1 MVRLQTVHHQTPH
14 FRYSNGTED
23 VGASEHRST
32 GSNTFWKRF
41 VFFIFSSFSLRK
53 RPPQALRRA
62 FSFLGEA
69 LIQSSSAFAGSF
81 APMSRFEEFEIHKGC
96 LHSSNLALVQNLSPN
111 ALAD

>member
-81 APMSRFEEFEIHKGC
+81 APMPRFEEFEIHKGC